1 MNLHERAFPHV
12 RRARSNPERPV
23 ALCVLCVLCG
33 LTALFR
39 IMRRTRPGRRLF
51 ALPRER
57 VKVRGND
64 RSPARLCRVSKRLL
78 DARLRGLGFD
88 GIQLRYFA
96 RGDRPRVNPQF
107 VNFSAIPNNSW
118 IIAITTYSNQP
129 IPSSA
134 KGLLRIIPSGSHQR
148 AIYIPGCVSQSVKRV
163 NKREPLVCRNAD

>member
-64 RSPARLCRVSKRLL
+64 RSPARLCRVPKRLL

-107 VNFSAIPNNSW
+107 VNLSAIPNNSW

-129 IPSSA
+129 IASSS
-134 KGLLRIIPSGSHQR
+134 KVLRIIAG
-148 AIYIPGCVSQSVKRV
+148 AIQQLAIHISCRVSQPIQGV
-163 NKREPLVCRNAD
+163 NQ